1 MASNFIDSSLQ
12 VSLDAERDNFF
23 NRHGVASFRS
33 ICTTLYYICSKC
45 QRATTAFGVSLWG
58 QPLGS
63 AGKSTG
69 GGWHTDTDKEWIPAY
84 AESTPQNAPCIEKKC
99 SGVLKRNTRGND
111 GSKRLQAWALRIQ

>member
-45 QRATTAFGVSLWG
+45 QRATTAFGIRCSID
-58 QPLGS
+58 
-63 AGKSTG
+63 
-69 GGWHTDTDKEWIPAY
+69 GGWYIDTDKEWIPAY